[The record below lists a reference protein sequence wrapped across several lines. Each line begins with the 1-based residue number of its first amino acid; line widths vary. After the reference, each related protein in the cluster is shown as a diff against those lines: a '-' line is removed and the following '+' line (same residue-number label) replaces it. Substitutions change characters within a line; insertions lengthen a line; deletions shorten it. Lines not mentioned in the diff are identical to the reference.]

1 MMRLVRVERLEE
13 LLLAVAALVAGLRA
27 EAPLA
32 ATAIDEWLE
41 AVERE
46 LTVQRLPASASF
58 AALRARLSSVQRGL
72 RLPGLQLTR
81 APTPRNWRQI
91 GTSAILDEATQTL
104 SSLIAPDRA
113 AIADASN
120 ALRQAVELGR
130 VRERV
135 GGRSLPWQD
144 PEALWSALLTD
155 QDLTVFVTRA
165 ASVVGEPDARTL
177 LARAA
182 TVEPEPALPARTARP
197 AHKRLERVSR
207 G

>member
-1 MMRLVRVERLEE
+1 MMRLAYVERVEE
-13 LLLAVAALVAGLRA
+13 LLLAVAALVARLRA
-27 EAPLA
+27 EEPLA
-32 ATAIDEWLE
+32 ATAIDEWLG

-46 LTVQRLPASASF
+46 FTVQRLPASASF
-58 AALRARLSSVQRGL
+58 AALRARLSSVERGL

-91 GTSAILDEATQTL
+91 GTAAILDEATQTL

-135 GGRSLPWQD
+135 GGRPLPWQD
-144 PEALWSALLTD
+144 PGALWSALLTD

-165 ASVVGEPDARTL
+165 ASVVGEPDARIL
-177 LARAA
+177 LERAA
-182 TVEPEPALPARTARP
+182 TIEPEPAPPARTAPP
-197 AHKRLERVSR
+197 AHRRLERISR